1 MEPIISPW
9 LIYFIG
15 VSDSIVRA
23 SGMVAFIS
31 ALILVVV
38 LGFYM
43 YHEIES
49 SYTTGREKEMNV
61 KLSSLSGRA
70 SKFLGIVFAVS
81 FFASVFTPDKNT
93 LISMVV
99 ANIVTVDNIQG
110 ANEFVKT
117 NVQDYINMLTDAINK
132 VK

>member
-9 LIYFIG
+9 LIYLAGIVNPLKFTLGLIAFVGFIACFIFG
-15 VSDSIVRA
+15 GYYYTKQPCDGCGDEYNRKAEAKQKGALKVIKIIAPVTVVSFLVQ
-23 SGMVAFIS
+23 AFI
-31 ALILVVV
+31 
-38 LGFYM
+38 
-43 YHEIES
+43 
-49 SYTTGREKEMNV
+49 
-61 KLSSLSGRA
+61 
-70 SKFLGIVFAVS
+70 
-81 FFASVFTPDKNT
+81 PDKDT
-93 LISMVV
+93 LIAMAV

>member
-9 LIYFIG
+9 LIYLAGIVNPLKFALGLIAFLGFIACFIFG
-15 VSDSIVRA
+15 GYYYIESPCDGCGDEYNRKAEAKQKGALKVIKIIVPITVI
-23 SGMVAFIS
+23 SFLVQAFI
-31 ALILVVV
+31 
-38 LGFYM
+38 
-43 YHEIES
+43 
-49 SYTTGREKEMNV
+49 
-61 KLSSLSGRA
+61 
-70 SKFLGIVFAVS
+70 
-81 FFASVFTPDKNT
+81 PDKDT
-93 LISMVV
+93 LIAIAV

>member
-15 VSDSIVRA
+15 VSDNVVRI

-31 ALILVVV
+31 ALILVAT
-38 LGFYM
+38 LGLYM
-43 YHEIES
+43 YYEIES
-49 SYTTGREKEMNV
+49 SYTTGRVNEMHV

-70 SKFLGIVFAVS
+70 SKFFGIVFAVS
-81 FFASVFTPDKNT
+81 FFVTIFTPDKHT

-99 ANIVTVDNIQG
+99 ANIVTVDNIHG

-117 NVQDYINMLTDAINK
+117 NVQDYVNMLTDAINK

>member
-9 LIYFIG
+9 LIYLAGIVNPLKFSLGVISFIG
-15 VSDSIVRA
+15 FIACFIIGGYYYVNTPCDGCSDAYNQKAEAKQKGTLKLMKIVVPVTFVSFLIQ
-23 SGMVAFIS
+23 AFIPS
-31 ALILVVV
+31 
-38 LGFYM
+38 
-43 YHEIES
+43 
-49 SYTTGREKEMNV
+49 R
-61 KLSSLSGRA
+61 
-70 SKFLGIVFAVS
+70 
-81 FFASVFTPDKNT
+81 DT
-93 LISMVV
+93 LIAMAV

>member
-9 LIYFIG
+9 LIYLAGIVNPLKFALGLIAFIG
-15 VSDSIVRA
+15 FIVC
-23 SGMVAFIS
+23 F
-31 ALILVVV
+31 V
-38 LGFYM
+38 LGCIY
-43 YHEIES
+43 
-49 SYTTGREKEMNV
+49 YTEGPCYGFGEERIRKAERKQAV
-61 KLSSLSGRA
+61 ALKLMKVVAPITL
-70 SKFLGIVFAVS
+70 VS
-81 FFASVFTPDKNT
+81 FLAQVFIPDKDT
-93 LISMVV
+93 LIAITI

>member
-9 LIYFIG
+9 LIYLAGIVNPLKFTLGLIAFLGFIACFIFGGYYYIEPPCDGCGDEYNRKAEAKQKG
-15 VSDSIVRA
+15 VLKVIKIIVPITVI
-23 SGMVAFIS
+23 SFLVQAFI
-31 ALILVVV
+31 
-38 LGFYM
+38 
-43 YHEIES
+43 
-49 SYTTGREKEMNV
+49 
-61 KLSSLSGRA
+61 
-70 SKFLGIVFAVS
+70 
-81 FFASVFTPDKNT
+81 PDKDT
-93 LISMVV
+93 LIAIAV

>member
-31 ALILVVV
+31 ALILVVT
-38 LGFYM
+38 LGLYM
-43 YHEIES
+43 YNEIES
-49 SYTTGREKEMNV
+49 SYTTGREKEISV

-70 SKFLGIVFAVS
+70 SKFLGVVFAVS
-81 FFASVFTPDKNT
+81 FFVSIFTPDKNT

>member
-9 LIYFIG
+9 LIYLAGIVNPLKFSLGVMAFIG
-15 VSDSIVRA
+15 FISFFIVGGFYYCCAPYDGCRDEYRKEAEAKQQGALKLIKIIVPITFVSFLVQ
-23 SGMVAFIS
+23 AFI
-31 ALILVVV
+31 
-38 LGFYM
+38 
-43 YHEIES
+43 
-49 SYTTGREKEMNV
+49 
-61 KLSSLSGRA
+61 
-70 SKFLGIVFAVS
+70 
-81 FFASVFTPDKNT
+81 PDKDT
-93 LISMVV
+93 LIAMAV

>member
-9 LIYFIG
+9 LIYLAGIVNPLKFALGLIAFLGFI
-15 VSDSIVRA
+15 A
-23 SGMVAFIS
+23 SFIFGGYYYIEQPCDGCGDEYNRKAEAKQKGALKVIKIIAPITVISFLVQAFI
-31 ALILVVV
+31 
-38 LGFYM
+38 
-43 YHEIES
+43 
-49 SYTTGREKEMNV
+49 
-61 KLSSLSGRA
+61 
-70 SKFLGIVFAVS
+70 
-81 FFASVFTPDKNT
+81 PDKDT
-93 LISMVV
+93 LIAIAV

>member
-9 LIYFIG
+9 LIYLAGIVNPLKFSLGLISFIG
-15 VSDSIVRA
+15 FISLFIIGGAYYIEQPCDGCSEEYNKKAENKQRGFLKLIKIVAPITFVSFLVQ
-23 SGMVAFIS
+23 AFI
-31 ALILVVV
+31 
-38 LGFYM
+38 
-43 YHEIES
+43 
-49 SYTTGREKEMNV
+49 
-61 KLSSLSGRA
+61 
-70 SKFLGIVFAVS
+70 
-81 FFASVFTPDKNT
+81 PDKDT
-93 LISMVV
+93 LIAMAV

>member
-9 LIYFIG
+9 LIYLAGIVNPLKFTLGLIAFLGFIACLIFG
-15 VSDSIVRA
+15 GCYYIESPCDGYGDEYNRKAEAKQKGMLKVIKIIVPITVI
-23 SGMVAFIS
+23 SFLVQAFI
-31 ALILVVV
+31 
-38 LGFYM
+38 
-43 YHEIES
+43 
-49 SYTTGREKEMNV
+49 
-61 KLSSLSGRA
+61 
-70 SKFLGIVFAVS
+70 
-81 FFASVFTPDKNT
+81 PDKDT
-93 LISMVV
+93 LIAIAV

>member
-9 LIYFIG
+9 LIYLAGIVNPLKFALGLIAFIG
-15 VSDSIVRA
+15 F
-23 SGMVAFIS
+23 VACF
-31 ALILVVV
+31 V
-38 LGFYM
+38 LGCFY
-43 YHEIES
+43 YIEGPCDGCREEYNRKAEIKQA
-49 SYTTGREKEMNV
+49 GAL
-61 KLSSLSGRA
+61 KLMKVVAPITVIS
-70 SKFLGIVFAVS
+70 FLVQVFI
-81 FFASVFTPDKNT
+81 PDKDT
-93 LISMVV
+93 LIAMTV

>member
-9 LIYFIG
+9 LIYLAGIVNPLKFALGLIAFIG
-15 VSDSIVRA
+15 
-23 SGMVAFIS
+23 FI
-31 ALILVVV
+31 ACFV
-38 LGFYM
+38 LGCFY
-43 YHEIES
+43 YIEGPCDGCREEYNRKAEIKQA
-49 SYTTGREKEMNV
+49 GAL
-61 KLSSLSGRA
+61 KLMKVVAPITVIS
-70 SKFLGIVFAVS
+70 FLVQVFI
-81 FFASVFTPDKNT
+81 PDKDT
-93 LISMVV
+93 LIAMTV

>member
-9 LIYFIG
+9 LIYLAGIVNPLKFALGLIAFLGFIAFFIFG
-15 VSDSIVRA
+15 GYYYIKQPCDGCGDEYNRKAEAQQKGTLKVIKIIVPITVI
-23 SGMVAFIS
+23 SFLVQAFI
-31 ALILVVV
+31 
-38 LGFYM
+38 
-43 YHEIES
+43 
-49 SYTTGREKEMNV
+49 
-61 KLSSLSGRA
+61 
-70 SKFLGIVFAVS
+70 
-81 FFASVFTPDKNT
+81 PDKDT
-93 LISMVV
+93 LIAIAV

>member
-9 LIYFIG
+9 LIYLAGIVNPLKFALGLIAFLGFIACFIFGGYYYIESPYDGFGDEYNRKAEAKQKG
-15 VSDSIVRA
+15 VLKVIKIIVPITVI
-23 SGMVAFIS
+23 SFLVQAFI
-31 ALILVVV
+31 
-38 LGFYM
+38 
-43 YHEIES
+43 
-49 SYTTGREKEMNV
+49 
-61 KLSSLSGRA
+61 
-70 SKFLGIVFAVS
+70 
-81 FFASVFTPDKNT
+81 PDKDT
-93 LISMVV
+93 LIAIAV

>member
-9 LIYFIG
+9 FIYFAGIVNPLKFSLGLIAFLGFIASFIIG
-15 VSDSIVRA
+15 GFYYVESPCESCSEVYNQKAEAKQKGALKLLKIVGSMTIVSF
-23 SGMVAFIS
+23 MLQAFI
-31 ALILVVV
+31 
-38 LGFYM
+38 
-43 YHEIES
+43 
-49 SYTTGREKEMNV
+49 
-61 KLSSLSGRA
+61 
-70 SKFLGIVFAVS
+70 
-81 FFASVFTPDKNT
+81 PDKDT
-93 LISMVV
+93 LIAMAV

>member
-9 LIYFIG
+9 LIYLAG
-15 VSDSIVRA
+15 IVNPLKA
-23 SGMVAFIS
+23 SLSFVACVGFIS
-31 ALILVVV
+31 WFVVGGYYYVCSPCDGCSEEYNRKQENKQRGLWKMLKVIVPITVASFILQ
-38 LGFYM
+38 
-43 YHEIES
+43 
-49 SYTTGREKEMNV
+49 
-61 KLSSLSGRA
+61 A
-70 SKFLGIVFAVS
+70 FL
-81 FFASVFTPDKNT
+81 PDKET
-93 LISMVV
+93 LIAMAV

>member
-9 LIYFIG
+9 LIYLAGIVNPLKFALGLIAFLGFIACFVLCCFYYIEG
-15 VSDSIVRA
+15 PCDGCGDEYNRKAEAKQKGALKVIKIIAPITVVSFLVQ
-23 SGMVAFIS
+23 AFI
-31 ALILVVV
+31 
-38 LGFYM
+38 
-43 YHEIES
+43 
-49 SYTTGREKEMNV
+49 
-61 KLSSLSGRA
+61 
-70 SKFLGIVFAVS
+70 
-81 FFASVFTPDKNT
+81 PDKDT
-93 LISMVV
+93 LIAIAV

>member
-9 LIYFIG
+9 LIYLAGIVNPLKFALGLIAFIG
-15 VSDSIVRA
+15 FIACFVIGCFYYIEGPCDGCGDEYNRKAEAKQKGALKVIKIVIPITII
-23 SGMVAFIS
+23 SFLVQAFI
-31 ALILVVV
+31 
-38 LGFYM
+38 
-43 YHEIES
+43 
-49 SYTTGREKEMNV
+49 
-61 KLSSLSGRA
+61 
-70 SKFLGIVFAVS
+70 
-81 FFASVFTPDKNT
+81 PDKDT
-93 LISMVV
+93 LIAIAV

>member
-9 LIYFIG
+9 LIYFAG
-15 VSDSIVRA
+15 IVNPLKFSLGLIAFLGFISLFIVGGFYYVEQPVDGCSEDYNRKAESKQRGALKLLKIIAPITFA
-23 SGMVAFIS
+23 SFLLQAFI
-31 ALILVVV
+31 
-38 LGFYM
+38 
-43 YHEIES
+43 
-49 SYTTGREKEMNV
+49 
-61 KLSSLSGRA
+61 
-70 SKFLGIVFAVS
+70 
-81 FFASVFTPDKNT
+81 PDKET
-93 LISMVV
+93 LIAMAV

>member
-9 LIYFIG
+9 LIYLAGIVNPLKFTLGLIAFLGFIACFIFG
-15 VSDSIVRA
+15 SYYYIEQPCNGCGDEYNRKAEAKQKGTLKVIKIIVQITVVSFLVQ
-23 SGMVAFIS
+23 AFI
-31 ALILVVV
+31 
-38 LGFYM
+38 
-43 YHEIES
+43 
-49 SYTTGREKEMNV
+49 
-61 KLSSLSGRA
+61 
-70 SKFLGIVFAVS
+70 
-81 FFASVFTPDKNT
+81 PDKDT
-93 LISMVV
+93 LIAMAV

>member
-9 LIYFIG
+9 LIYLAGIVNPLKFSLGLIAFLGFITSFIIGGFYYIESPCESCSG
-15 VSDSIVRA
+15 VYNQKAEAKQKGALKLLKIVGIMTIV
-23 SGMVAFIS
+23 SFVLQAFI
-31 ALILVVV
+31 
-38 LGFYM
+38 
-43 YHEIES
+43 
-49 SYTTGREKEMNV
+49 
-61 KLSSLSGRA
+61 
-70 SKFLGIVFAVS
+70 
-81 FFASVFTPDKNT
+81 PDKDT
-93 LISMVV
+93 LIAIAI